1 MSARFTAGQVAW
13 AAGADLISGAPE
25 QTFAGVFTDSR
36 TPVPGALFVALVGE
50 RFDGSQFAAAAAQA
64 GAAGVLV
71 PAAAA
76 ARIRDELAAKKL
88 RPALLAAVDTGR
100 ALGGLAHAWRASLHD
115 LKLVC
120 VTGSTGK
127 TSTKELVAAVLETS
141 GPTLKTEGNLNN
153 EVGVPIML
161 LRLTAEHRNA
171 VIEAGMNH
179 LGEVAR
185 LAAWADPDVGLVTNV
200 GPVHLEGTGSL
211 EGVAH
216 AKGELFHALR
226 ESATAVANA
235 DDPRV
240 LAQARLS
247 RRRLVTFGAST
258 SAHIRLISAH
268 HGGPGLRVEL
278 AFPDTKVRMA
288 ELHLIGTHNGYNAA
302 AAAGAA
308 FALGID
314 PDQIIR
320 GLGNARTTGRRMR
333 PVRLPGGGMLIDD
346 CYNANPQSTKAALL
360 TLTHLVRG
368 KGRAI
373 AVLGD
378 MLELGP
384 TELDLHRDVGRFAAG
399 AGLSLLVCFGSRA
412 RAIGEGATE
421 AGIPADHINYTEDPA
436 EAVEMVR
443 RHARPQDVILVKG
456 SRGMK
461 MERISDPLS
470 GAAKDEGAH

>member
-1 MSARFTAGQVAW
+1 MSARFSAGQAAW
-13 AAGADLISGAPE
+13 AAGAQLLSGSPE
-25 QTFAGVFTDSR
+25 QPFEGAFTDSR
-36 TPVPGALFVALVGE
+36 NPVRGALFVALVGE
-50 RFDGSQFAAAAAQA
+50 RHDGSRFAADAARA
-64 GAAGVLV
+64 GAAGELV

-76 ARIRDELAAKKL
+76 ARVREELAAQGL
-88 RPALLAAVDTGR
+88 APAVLAAGDTGR
-100 ALGGLAHAWRASLHD
+100 ALGGLAHAWRESLHS
-115 LKLVC
+115 LRVVC

-141 GPTLKTEGNLNN
+141 GPALKTEGNLNN
-153 EVGVPIML
+153 EVGVPLTL
-161 LRLTAEHRNA
+161 LRLSPEHKHA
-171 VIEAGMNH
+171 VVEAGMNH
-179 LGEVAR
+179 LGEIAR
-185 LAAWADPDVGLVTNV
+185 LAGWIDPDVGLVTNV

-211 EGVAH
+211 DGVAY

-226 ESATAVANA
+226 EGATAVANA

-240 LAQARLS
+240 LLQARLS
-247 RRRLVTFGAST
+247 HRRLISFGASN
-258 SAHIRLISAH
+258 AADVHLISAH

-278 AFPDTKVRMA
+278 AFPDRKTRRA
-288 ELHLIGTHNGYNAA
+288 ELQLIGTHNGYNAVA
-302 AAAGAA
+302 AAAVG
-308 FALGID
+308 FALGFD
-314 PDQIIR
+314 PEKIVR
-320 GLGNARTTGRRMR
+320 GLGNAHTTGRRMR

-399 AGLSLLVCFGSRA
+399 AGLALLVCFGQRA

-421 AGIPADHINYTEDPA
+421 AGIAADHVEYAEEPA
-436 EAVEMVR
+436 QAVEIVR
-443 RHARPQDVILVKG
+443 RHARPEDVILVKG

-461 MERISDPLS
+461 MERISDPLA
-470 GAAKDEGAH
+470 GAPPEQGAH